1 MGEAVVFNFE
11 NSEFNAERNANNGEG
26 WKYSGRMNLLQ
37 VENEQQQM
45 TGKAYSEMAFDMT
58 GNIDA
63 GGGPAGEAFF
73 TSEEL
78 AKKMALLDQETVLAS
93 KGTTCKEFE
102 NGDDNEQ
109 NDPRNCGKLNS
120 VQSTWRTDE
129 MVFGTD
135 VAPSRGAY
143 YFADTRNNNF
153 SNRSQ
158 KFLITAVGLTPGEIA
173 AVVSGALVFVIIIVA
188 CCAMALNRKGKL
200 NVDGVMETCELCY
213 VACCGIC
220 ADSSKKKRRG
230 KRKKKRTKNKGDAE
244 DYHDKL

>member
-1 MGEAVVFNFE
+1 
-11 NSEFNAERNANNGEG
+11 
-26 WKYSGRMNLLQ
+26 
-37 VENEQQQM
+37 
-45 TGKAYSEMAFDMT
+45 MT
-58 GNIDA
+58 GNLEA

-120 VQSTWRTDE
+120 VPATWASDE
-129 MVFGTD
+129 LTFGTD
-135 VAPSRGAY
+135 VAPARGAY

-158 KFLITAVGLTPGEIA
+158 KFMITAVGLTIAEIIGI
-173 AVVSGALVFVIIIVA
+173 VTGALGFVIIVVI
-188 CCAMALNRKGKL
+188 
-200 NVDGVMETCELCY
+200 
-213 VACCGIC
+213 CCGVC
-220 ADSSKKKRRG
+220 ADSSKKKR
-230 KRKKKRTKNKGDAE
+230 KTKKKRRPKKGMKPLTPGGD
-244 DYHDKL
+244 